1 MMLTRNIPQ
10 IMTPMMTMVLMILV
24 KMTLKK
30 IWTTL
35 MTVIMTVRSTL
46 ISRMARLKTISQKLQ
61 KLHRQRIPLLWIS
74 IVNPT
79 RSKNHVDRMDPK
91 IVY

>member
-35 MTVIMTVRSTL
+35 MIVIMTVRSTL
-46 ISRMARLKTISQKLQ
+46 ISRMARYFTDHRIDSKTL
-61 KLHRQRIPLLWIS
+61 
-74 IVNPT
+74 
-79 RSKNHVDRMDPK
+79 
-91 IVY
+91 